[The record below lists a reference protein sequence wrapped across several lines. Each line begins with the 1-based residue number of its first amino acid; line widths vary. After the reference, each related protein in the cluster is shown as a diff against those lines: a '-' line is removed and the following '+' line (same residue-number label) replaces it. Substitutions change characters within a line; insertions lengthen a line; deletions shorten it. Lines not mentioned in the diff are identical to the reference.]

1 MKAVKVIEKL
11 LLRDCEVK
19 DKCGE
24 YDCCIVCTS
33 SMVWRLSSLFPE
45 SYIISNA
52 AAQVFPNLT
61 SIYYAVRDLDVPLV
75 AVTGSTAVN
84 LEKFVSFDFQAAEV
98 EFKLLRKI
106 YEENVDILFP
116 LYEGDSKSLNAALME
131 TNIDVQIEKLLSIPE
146 FESLV
151 SRRELFLCGLVLDET
166 NIYGDKVA
174 FYLTNFNGVRDPE
187 DIRNHELLKEIPETV
202 RKRKVKRINVQF

>member
-1 MKAVKVIEKL
+1 MEAIKVIEKL
-11 LLRDCEVK
+11 LVRDCVVK
-19 DKCGE
+19 EKAGRC
-24 YDCCIVCTS
+24 DCCIVCAS
-33 SMVWRLSSLFPE
+33 SMVWRLVLLFPE
-45 SYIISNA
+45 SYIVSNA

-61 SIYYAVRDLDVPLV
+61 SIYYAVRDLHVPVV

-84 LEKFVSFDFQAAEV
+84 LEKFVGFDFQAAEV

-131 TNIDVQIEKLLSIPE
+131 INIDVQIEKLLSIPE

-151 SRRELFLCGLVLDET
+151 SKGELYLCGLVLDET
-166 NIYGDKVA
+166 KVYGEKVA
-174 FYLTNFNGVRDPE
+174 FYLINFNGVKDPE
-187 DIRNHELLKEIPETV
+187 EIRNHDLLEEIPEAI
-202 RKRKVKRINVQF
+202 RKQKVKRIHVQF

>member
-1 MKAVKVIEKL
+1 MEAVKVIEKL
-11 LLRDCEVK
+11 LIRDCLIK
-19 DKCGE
+19 DEHGE
-24 YDCCIVCTS
+24 YVCCIVCSS
-33 SMVWRLSSLFPE
+33 SMVWRLSSLFSE
-45 SYIISNA
+45 SYIISIA
-52 AAQVFPNLT
+52 AAQGFPNLT
-61 SIYYAVRDLDVPLV
+61 SIYYAVRDLGVPLV

-98 EFKLLRKI
+98 EFKLFRKI
-106 YEENVDILFP
+106 YEENIDILFP
-116 LYEGDSKSLNAALME
+116 LYEGDPKSLNAALME
-131 TNIDVQIEKLLSIPE
+131 INIDVQIEKLLSIPE

-202 RKRKVKRINVQF
+202 RKRKVKRIHVQF